1 MADLKIQYLA
11 DRGLVPCIV
20 ACWGYFLPVLG
31 AAKMKQHWR
40 YLVARWGAYPVVW
53 CLAGEGSMPYYL
65 SKQKEQDAV
74 AQKRGW
80 TEMARYVRGLDP
92 FITWRRFILG
102 SSRNNVEDP
111 SVLDFE
117 MLQTGHSDRN
127 SIPKTVNLVTMAVSQ
142 NPTMPV
148 LDAEVCYE
156 GIMEASRQ
164 EVQRF
169 MFWTSILNGA
179 AGHTY
184 GANGIWQ
191 VNTREQPFGPSPHGR
206 SWGDTPWEEAYQLP
220 GSKQLGL
227 AKNLLMRYPW
237 WRLEPR

>member
-1 MADLKIQYLA
+1 MTIHPSD
-11 DRGLVPCIV
+11 
-20 ACWGYFLPVLG
+20 
-31 AAKMKQHWR
+31 
-40 YLVARWGAYPVVW
+40 
-53 CLAGEGSMPYYL
+53 
-65 SKQKEQDAV
+65 
-74 AQKRGW
+74 
-80 TEMARYVRGLDP
+80 
-92 FITWRRFILG
+92 

-111 SVLDFE
+111 SVLDFD

-169 MFWTSILNGA
+169 MFWTSILSGA

-237 WRLEPR
+237 WRLEPHARVDRATLDQGELHTAVLRRDRRGIENRFPAGVECSQDQATGDRSGLSRALLQSGHGQGAGDRKGYGRFFGKLGNPHAAKFSGLGCGH